1 MNIITLSDLSKKEI
15 INVCDGTRLGYPVD
29 YEFDVCTSNI
39 IGIIIEKS
47 CGFLG
52 LVSGEKTVIPWCK
65 IECIGE
71 DAILVRITEA
81 ECVFPEKRRK
91 RIL

>member
-15 INVCDGTRLGYPVD
+15 INVCDGARLGYPVD

-52 LVSGEKTVIPWCK
+52 LVAGERTVIPWCK

-71 DAILVRITEA
+71 DAILVRLSSDEA
-81 ECVFPEKRRK
+81 QRLRK
-91 RIL
+91 TKKSV

>member
-15 INVCDGTRLGYPVD
+15 INICDGTRLGYPVD
-29 YEFDVCTSNI
+29 YEFDICTSNI

-52 LVSGEKTVIPWCK
+52 LVPGERAVIPWCK

-71 DAILVRITEA
+71 DAILVRFSLEEA
-81 ECVFPEKRRK
+81 Q
-91 RIL
+91 ILKKSKKTV

>member
-52 LVSGEKTVIPWCK
+52 LVSGERTVIPWCK

-71 DAILVRITEA
+71 DAILVRLSSDEA
-81 ECVFPEKRRK
+81 QRLRK
-91 RIL
+91 TKKSV

>member
-52 LVSGEKTVIPWCK
+52 LVSGERTVIPWCK

-71 DAILVRITEA
+71 DAILVRISSDEA
-81 ECVFPEKRRK
+81 QRLRK
-91 RIL
+91 TKKSV

>member
-52 LVSGEKTVIPWCK
+52 LVAGERTVIPWCK

-71 DAILVRITEA
+71 DAILVRLSSDEA
-81 ECVFPEKRRK
+81 QRLRK
-91 RIL
+91 TKKSV